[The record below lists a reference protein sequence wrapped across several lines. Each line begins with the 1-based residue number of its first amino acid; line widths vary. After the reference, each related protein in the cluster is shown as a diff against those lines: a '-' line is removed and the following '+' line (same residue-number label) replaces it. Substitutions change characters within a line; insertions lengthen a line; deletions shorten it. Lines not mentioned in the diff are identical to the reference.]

1 MQLRPLRKEGVEHL
15 HGLVDLP
22 VLLVGLGK
30 RHGPREL
37 HLKRS
42 FMRHQGKL
50 YVYTSSVPESAVS
63 EASVSQDDIVE
74 DVDRVAVVF
83 NLLVLWRN

>member
-1 MQLRPLRKEGVEHL
+1 
-15 HGLVDLP
+15 
-22 VLLVGLGK
+22 
-30 RHGPREL
+30 
-37 HLKRS
+37 
-42 FMRHQGKL
+42 MRHQGKL